1 MATKKLLMPTDANNN
16 PFPVMELSASH
27 DIDGTSA
34 SAQSNAIDG
43 WLVRIHSVDN
53 ALRVLVGDDPTAL
66 DTSIL
71 VPALEGIYL
80 PIKPGQKVAVK
91 GGKANI
97 CTCGV

>member
-1 MATKKLLMPTDANNN
+1 MATKKLLMPKDGDRM
-16 PFPVMELSASH
+16 PVPVMDLSSSH
-27 DIDGTSA
+27 DVDGTSA

-43 WLVRIHSVDN
+43 WVVRICSVDN
-53 ALRVLVGDDPTAL
+53 ALRVLIGADPTAL

-71 VPALEGIYL
+71 VPALGEIYL

-91 GGKANI
+91 GGKANV